1 MAWAPIRR
9 GAHWLLA
16 GMTASYLCSGFILPA
31 QEAKPAPEAA
41 ASEKWFGTLK
51 ASGAELRLVFEL
63 KRDAVGQYTGTLTSL
78 DQTPKPIA
86 LDSVTRADGAL
97 VMKVAAIRG
106 EFEGKLSDED
116 RVAKG
121 TWRQAGSEFPLDLKR
136 VADVPEEK
144 LREAWAGD
152 LKVAGTSL
160 KLQLRVLETEGGIKA
175 KFDSISQSAMGLAA
189 TLQPVKGE
197 LVFEVPLVHGRF
209 KGKLNAAGDT
219 ATGEWVQLGIAHPL
233 ELKRTE
239 DPVTQLKRPKRS
251 QIPQEPF
258 PYVVEKVTFENRDA
272 GIKLAGTLTI
282 PSGTGPF
289 PAVVLV
295 SGSGPQDRDESL
307 LGHKPFWILA
317 DHLSRNGVAV
327 LRYDDR
333 GVGESTGAFDAAT
346 TQDFAGDA
354 RAAIEFL
361 PQDHRIDR
369 DRVGLIGH
377 SEGGL
382 VAAML
387 AASDANLAFAVMLAG
402 PGVPGSEIIATQSKA
417 IMEASGLQGPAMEEQ
432 LHAMQ
437 EIVNKITS
445 GATMDD
451 VKSMIEK
458 VANQQAQEGLETEE
472 AREQA
477 KSALSVAL
485 GQFTG
490 PWFAFFLSYDPR
502 IDLRRVKCPVLA
514 LIGEKDLQVL
524 VDVNMPEIEKALKA
538 SGRTDWRCMRLPGL
552 NHLFQHAKTGSPM
565 EYRDIEE
572 TMSPDALKIISDWI
586 REQTGK

>member
-1 MAWAPIRR
+1 MEFARSRR
-9 GAHWLLA
+9 WTNVLIA
-16 GMTASYLCSGFILPA
+16 GMIASYLHSGIDLPA
-31 QEAKPAPEAA
+31 QEAKPVQEAA
-41 ASEKWFGTLK
+41 ASETWFGTLK
-51 ASGAELRLVFEL
+51 VASTELRLVFEL
-63 KRDAVGQYTGTLTSL
+63 KLDSAGQYTGTMTSL
-78 DQTPKPIA
+78 DQSPKPIA

-97 VMKVAAIRG
+97 VMKVVAIRG
-106 EFEGKLSDED
+106 EFDGKLSDD
-116 RVAKG
+116 GQIAKG
-121 TWRQAGSEFPLDLKR
+121 TWRQAGNELPLDLKR
-136 VADVPEEK
+136 VTAVPEEK
-144 LREAWAGD
+144 LREAWIGD
-152 LKVAGTSL
+152 LKVGGTAL

-175 KFDSISQSAMGLAA
+175 KFDSISQSAMGLAV
-189 TLQPVKGE
+189 TLQPAKGE
-197 LVFEVPLVHGRF
+197 LIFEVPLIHGRF
-209 KGKLNAAGDT
+209 QGKLNAAGDT
-219 ATGEWVQLGIAHPL
+219 ATGEWVQLGISHPM
-233 ELKRTE
+233 ELKRTQE
-239 DPVTQLKRPKRS
+239 PVTRLTPPKRS

-258 PYVVEKVTFENRDA
+258 PYVIEKVTFENGQA
-272 GIKLAGTLTI
+272 GVKLAGTLTI
-282 PSGTGPF
+282 PSGTGLF

-295 SGSGPQDRDESL
+295 SGSGPQDRDESV

-317 DHLSRNGVAV
+317 DHLSRRGIAV

-333 GVGESTGAFDAAT
+333 GVGESTGTFDAAT
-346 TQDFAGDA
+346 TQDFASDA

-361 PQDHRIDR
+361 SHDQRIDH

-387 AASDANLAFAVMLAG
+387 AASDANLAFVVMLAG

-417 IMEASGLQGPAMEEQ
+417 IMEASGLQGPAVDEP
-432 LHAMQ
+432 LRAMQ

-445 GATMDD
+445 GATPDD
-451 VKSMIEK
+451 VKSMIEE
-458 VANQQAQEGLETEE
+458 VANQMAQEGLETEE

-490 PWFAFFLSYDPR
+490 PWFAYFLSYDPR
-502 IDLRRVKCPVLA
+502 TDLRRVKCPVLA

-565 EYRDIEE
+565 EYRDLEE
-572 TMSPDALKIISDWI
+572 TMSPDALNVISDWI
-586 REQTGK
+586 LEQTGK